1 MADAIPP
8 SPSAASPD
16 RSRLIQILATLGV
29 MLAVGLILFF
39 VGLMQGKKPVPEL
52 ENRVAQAEAQLAS
65 SQDETRLQKALAL
78 TYRSALDLDARN
90 FGTANDHL
98 QLAARALDGLDLTDG
113 TGVDDL
119 RRVMAETNINV
130 AEDLEGQRARVVSYA
145 QELNDL
151 IMQQEQTRSA
161 PPTEATEN

>member
-1 MADAIPP
+1 M
-8 SPSAASPD
+8 
-16 RSRLIQILATLGV
+16 QILATLGV

-39 VGLMQGKKPVPEL
+39 VGLMQGKKPIPDL
-52 ENRVAQAEAQLAS
+52 EERAALAEARLAS
-65 SQDETRLQKALAL
+65 TQDEVRLQKALAL

-113 TGVDDL
+113 TEVDEL
-119 RRVMAETNINV
+119 RRLMTETNINV

-145 QELNDL
+145 QELSDL
-151 IMQQEQTRSA
+151 IAQRSGEAPQTTTRSD
-161 PPTEATEN
+161 N